1 MVLMGENLQFVGML
15 LRVFNADI
23 TVHHGCRWGYTST
36 NIYIYV
42 YKIKIGFRIAPKFW
56 LHMRV

>member
-1 MVLMGENLQFVGML
+1 MVLMGENLHFVGML

-36 NIYIYV
+36 NIYIYM
-42 YKIKIGFRIAPKFW
+42 YIK
-56 LHMRV
+56 